1 MPYIGKQPEIG
12 AYKKLDSITAVNGQA
27 AYTLQHNS
35 ANYSPASANHLIV
48 SLNGV
53 IQAPQDSFTVSGSTL
68 TFASNLSTGD
78 SIDFILALGDVLN
91 VGTPSD
97 NTVTNDKLA
106 TAPTIISK
114 GDGGSTDGAIQ
125 LNCSQNT
132 HGVKIKSPPHSAGQ
146 SYTLVLPSTAPSNGK
161 ALITDGSGN
170 LSFGDAGGG
179 YVHLH
184 GASYDSTSATA
195 YVDYTTS
202 NYLDLTKYKRYML
215 RFAGITNSTTTSEE
229 LLMQCYHSGTLD
241 TNSSYNALYRR
252 HRLSAASTSNAGT
265 ANRNSM
271 YISVA
276 NYPSS
281 TGLETT
287 LDCFVDFSSYYFTM
301 YSNGVSWHNTSLSS
315 VTIVDQAGIYHANS
329 SQNVTGFRILMS
341 TGNIEG
347 RIDIYGLTGSL
358 GDHRDW

>member
-78 SIDFILALGDVLN
+78 SIDFILALGDVLS

-146 SYTLVLPSTAPSNGK
+146 SYTLTLPSTAPSANK

-170 LSFGDAGGG
+170 LSFGSAGGL
-179 YVHLH
+179 VLL
-184 GASYDSTSATA
+184 SRQVVSSSTAE
-195 YVDYTTS
+195 VV
-202 NYLDLTKYKRYML
+202 
-215 RFAGITNSTTTSEE
+215 F
-229 LLMQCYHSGTLD
+229 
-241 TNSSYNALYRR
+241 NSSLITSTYDDYILKGSGIVPASDGPY
-252 HRLSAASTSNAGT
+252 HRWQTSTDNG
-265 ANRNSM
+265 
-271 YISVA
+271 
-276 NYPSS
+276 S
-281 TGLETT
+281 TMDTGW
-287 LDCFVDFSSYYFTM
+287 
-301 YSNGVSWHNTSLSS
+301 YSNGVIVRFDNNSVGSGSYTS
-315 VTIVDQAGIYHANS
+315 N
-329 SQNVTGFRILMS
+329 QNYF
-341 TGNIEG
+341 NFN
-347 RIDIYGLTGSL
+347 
-358 GDHRDW
+358 

>member
-132 HGVKIKSPPHSAGQ
+132 HGVKIKSPPHSASQ
-146 SYTLVLPSTAPSNGK
+146 SYTLTLPSTAPSNGK

-170 LSFGDAGGG
+170 LSFGSAGGL
-179 YVHLH
+179 VKLQKQT
-184 GASYDSTSATA
+184 ASNDATINFTST
-195 YVDYTTS
+195 Y
-202 NYLDLTKYKRYML
+202 
-215 RFAGITNSTTTSEE
+215 IT
-229 LLMQCYHSGTLD
+229 
-241 TNSSYNALYRR
+241 SSYNRYLLVCRNWAPASDSVPRIR
-252 HRLSAASTSNAGT
+252 FSEDNLSTFESDTYQSGIFYHGIDSSGSAHQGASTTGYHNLNRTLESNEGGH
-265 ANRNSM
+265 
-271 YISVA
+271 YI
-276 NYPSS
+276 
-281 TGLETT
+281 
-287 LDCFVDFSSYYFTM
+287 FDFPA
-301 YSNGVSWHNTSLSS
+301 L
-315 VTIVDQAGIYHANS
+315 
-329 SQNVTGFRILMS
+329 NVTGKHKCIVESVMFHSNGYGYGQLNALRVNASRTYNSFQLYMS
-341 TGNIEG
+341 SGNIASG
-347 RIDIYGLTGSL
+347 DFILYGVTE
-358 GDHRDW
+358 